1 MHFGKIVKNVAYSAG
16 LSAQEFSTMMGM
28 SELALLNLY
37 EQKDWTSS
45 NIKSASIALE
55 HDFGK
60 YFNNGF
66 QFDFMPGSELSEHR
80 EFNLTIRYP
89 RGKEFLLKTWLEKM
103 ALIAKAIG
111 LEMRK

>member
-16 LSAQEFSTMMGM
+16 LSADEFAGM
-28 SELALLNLY
+28 LGMTEVDLLRLY
-37 EQKDWTSS
+37 EQKDWTSG

-60 YFNNGF
+60 YFSNGF
-66 QFDFMPGSELSEHR
+66 QFDFMPGADLGEQR
-80 EFNLTIRYP
+80 EFNVTIRYP
-89 RGKEFLLKTWLEKM
+89 RGKEFLLRTWLDKM

-111 LEMRK
+111 LQMDH

>member
-16 LSAQEFSTMMGM
+16 LSAEEFSVMLGIT
-28 SELALLNLY
+28 EVDLLTLY
-37 EQKDWTSS
+37 EKKEWKSG

-60 YFNNGF
+60 YFTNGF
-66 QFDFMPGSELSEHR
+66 QFNFMPISELSDYR
-80 EFNLTIRYP
+80 EMNVTIRYP
-89 RGKEFLLKTWLEKM
+89 RGKEFLLKTWLDKM

-111 LEMRK
+111 LQMGK

>member
-1 MHFGKIVKNVAYSAG
+1 MHFGKIVKDVAYSTG
-16 LSAQEFSTMMGM
+16 LSAQELAQMMGLT
-28 SELALLNLY
+28 EVALLNLY
-37 EQKDWTSS
+37 EEKDWTSS

-66 QFDFMPGSELSEHR
+66 QFDFMPSEFSEHR

-103 ALIAKAIG
+103 SLIAKAIG
-111 LEMRK
+111 LQMGK